1 MDLLGLNDFEVSFKM
16 LKTTERLLTGDG
28 VDHGS
33 EIGKALSL
41 LAPENRRRLLSLT
54 FNNIGC
60 YYKR

>member
-1 MDLLGLNDFEVSFKM
+1 MDLMGLNDFDVSFKM
-16 LKTTERLLTGDG
+16 LKTTEKLLTGDG
-28 VDHGS
+28 VDQGS
-33 EIGKALSL
+33 EIGRALSL